1 MPAITGKAIDSY
13 PILHEIFQSGDFVLG
28 EIASVFLFFRFNTN
42 FSKQPS
48 SQLIKE
54 VITVPKNYQDILA
67 LAFAVKEINQNPTLL
82 PNVTLGFHIYDAYH
96 NNRMTYRTSLDLLSS
111 QHRLGPNYKC
121 GIQNNLVA
129 IIGGMFS
136 ETSLSLASIL
146 NAYKVPQF
154 TYGSL
159 DSRMKEKSL
168 FPHLYRMVPNDIHE
182 YTGIA
187 HLLVHFKWTWVGLFT
202 LDYITGERFLQIL
215 LPLLSQNHICIAFI
229 EKIVRWKYADGM
241 SELLNPKLYQLS
253 ALTESKANVFVLYAD
268 PLGMYTLY
276 RYLYMAV
283 LNSPICKVW
292 IVTTQWDF
300 KRSTHHR
307 DWDIQSFQGAL
318 SFSVHSKQPPR
329 FRQFL
334 QSVNASW
341 VEQNAFIQ
349 DFWENTFNCS
359 LKNANIHEETR
370 EGCTGKET
378 LESLPGPFFEMSMIG
393 QSYAVYN
400 AAHAVAHAL
409 QPMYEAHSKYRSR
422 VTGGKLLPQ
431 NLHAW
436 KLHPFLRRISFNNS
450 AGEVIHFD
458 ENQESIAVLDVTNW
472 VVPISVC
479 NDNCYPGY
487 SKKKKEGEPFCCY
500 DCIRCPEGMISKQKD
515 MDACTECSEDH
526 YSNLEQNQC
535 IPKVMS
541 YLSYH
546 EPLGIT
552 LILSGISL
560 ALITVLV
567 LGIFLKH
574 QDTPIIKANNQGLS
588 YILLISLI
596 LCFFCPLLF
605 IGHPERIICLL
616 RQSAVGIVLS
626 VVLSS
631 VLAKTITVVLA
642 FMATK
647 PGSRMRKW
655 VGRRLANCIAFT
667 CSFTQAGICTL
678 WMSIYPPYP
687 DTDMHS
693 LNGKIIVEC
702 NEGSAS
708 LFYCVLGFMGFL
720 AIASFTVAY
729 LARKLPD
736 TFNEA
741 KFITFSMLVF
751 CSVWLSF
758 IPTYLST
765 KGKYMVAVEIFC
777 ILTSSAS
784 LLVFIFFPKCY
795 IIIFRPHLNKRN
807 QLINRGKIP
816 N

>member
-1 MPAITGKAIDSY
+1 MS
-13 PILHEIFQSGDFVLG
+13 FQYFSLCH
-28 EIASVFLFFRFNTN
+28 ASFLFLFPPP
-42 FSKQPS
+42 FS
-48 SQLIKE
+48 
-54 VITVPKNYQDILA
+54 TVPKNYQDILA

-422 VTGGKLLPQ
+422 V
-431 NLHAW
+431 
-436 KLHPFLRRISFNNS
+436 
-450 AGEVIHFD
+450 IHFD
-458 ENQESIAVLDVTNW
+458 ENQESIAYHWSLCHQTNCNSSKNSRFFSIPNLSLQ